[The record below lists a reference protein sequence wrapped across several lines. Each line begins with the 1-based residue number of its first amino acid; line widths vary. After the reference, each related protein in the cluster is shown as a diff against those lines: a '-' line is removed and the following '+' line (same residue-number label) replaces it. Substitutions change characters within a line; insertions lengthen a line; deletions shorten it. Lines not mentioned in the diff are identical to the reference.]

1 MSFVLPVDDNDVTI
15 LGIMASMEISA
26 AKEFSDFLNN
36 QFNAAGQ
43 PDWFEE
49 VRHYRKALGAPF
61 SYNSANDLRF
71 VLNEA
76 AQPDSQIWHL
86 IPNMNQIWVNAADN
100 LRKKLNQLH
109 HQQLRPDLNTLF
121 QISSLFQQVTES
133 PGLDVA
139 SWARAVKSRVQAI
152 LAGTFE
158 PPQVLDPEPPKPE
171 AVRAIEQNYATAQ
184 REFEKRPPW
193 GAKWKGPKPSRKLSV
208 DRNTRDIYDEN
219 GTSVKGELGE
229 LGDQVTEIWLRYYP
243 RGGEVWVD
251 EDGATMGYIK
261 GTATMIG
268 WFGAAPDEDADTVR
282 GFVLPR
288 EYEFTGVDIMDLES
302 RSMLSRNTEEPILEH
317 LSSLSKKIP
326 KGAKLNI
333 TDYGDLFVS
342 VSEGEPKRVNR
353 MHKGIWFPGQL
364 PG

>member
-1 MSFVLPVDDNDVTI
+1 VSFVLPVDDNDVTI

-36 QFNAAGQ
+36 QFSAAGQ

-86 IPNMNQIWVNAADN
+86 IPNMNQMWVNAADN

-139 SWARAVKSRVQAI
+139 GWARAVKSRVQAI

-158 PPQVLDPEPPKPE
+158 PPPVLDPEPPKPE

-184 REFEKRPPW
+184 RGLEKRPPW
-193 GAKWKGPKPSRKLSV
+193 GGRWTGPKPERELTL
-208 DRNTRDIYDEN
+208 DRHTQDIYDSN
-219 GTSVKGELGE
+219 GVSVKHELGE
-229 LGDQVTEIWLRYYP
+229 LGHQVTAMWLRYFP
-243 RGGEVWVD
+243 RGGEVFVD
-251 EDGATMGYIK
+251 EDGATMAYIK
-261 GTATMIG
+261 GTPTMVG
-268 WFGAAPDEDADTVR
+268 WFGPAPDENEENVR

-288 EYEFTGVDIMDLES
+288 EFEFTGDDILDVQSGLH
-302 RSMLSRNTEEPILEH
+302 LAKTAGEPVADHMKLLMGSIL
-317 LSSLSKKIP
+317 P
-326 KGAKLNI
+326 GTRLNI
-333 TDYGDLFVS
+333 TDYGDLFVP
-342 VSEGEPKRVNR
+342 VDEGEPKRVTR